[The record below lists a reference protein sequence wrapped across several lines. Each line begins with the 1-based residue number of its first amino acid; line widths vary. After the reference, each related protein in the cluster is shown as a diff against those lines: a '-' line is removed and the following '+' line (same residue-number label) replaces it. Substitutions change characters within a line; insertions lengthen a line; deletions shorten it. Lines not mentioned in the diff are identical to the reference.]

1 MTHDEEF
8 EQTLVDLAT
17 KAFDGEGRQV
27 MLLPSLL
34 TSAGL
39 RTATRNFMAGMID
52 EHTVFLGLDGGTIQ
66 SKPKHE
72 IAAWR
77 NLALLANAT
86 AAAVKAGR

>member
-8 EQTLVDLAT
+8 EQALVDVAT
-17 KAFDGEGRQV
+17 KARDGEGRQV
-27 MLLPSLL
+27 LLLPMQL
-34 TSAGL
+34 TSTAL

-52 EHTVFLGLDGGTIQ
+52 ERTVFLGHVDGTIQ
-66 SKPKHE
+66 SAPKHE